1 MSQARRPV
9 VNASRVIAASR
20 ALTSPDA
27 HAWRTKR
34 SSSSLRT
41 GRIVWDRLTP
51 ARLTA
56 STRSVRPVKVKN
68 GRKFD
73 TTQNNDEVA
82 HLGDNDSTNAR
93 TLAPSAV
100 SRLQTPRASKN

>member
-1 MSQARRPV
+1 M
-9 VNASRVIAASR
+9 
-20 ALTSPDA
+20 
-27 HAWRTKR
+27 
-34 SSSSLRT
+34 
-41 GRIVWDRLTP
+41 WDRLTP

-56 STRSVRPVKVKN
+56 STRSVRPMKVKN

-73 TTQNNDEVA
+73 ITQNSDEVA

-100 SRLQTPRASKN
+100 SRLQAPRASKNVR